1 MSHFALSLNVNFL
14 EATSEMWKLHLDN
27 RNCTSVDLVTA
38 YLKRIEKDN
47 IHGAAIR
54 AIIETDDRAD
64 IFALAQELVEER
76 KGGKIRGPL
85 HGIPIDN
92 IAIRGKL
99 KTTTGSKVLH
109 ASVVARDSTVVAKLR
124 KAGLIIIG
132 KAILSEWCNY
142 RASGVLPNAW
152 SGTGGLGLSP
162 FNPGLDPSGSSS
174 GSASAIAAGFIPLAI
189 GSETDGSL
197 ICPSSRAGIWALK
210 PTVGLISRAGI
221 IPVSLN
227 QDSPGP
233 MAKNVKDI
241 ALLLNALVGPDEA
254 DPASIGASSGRRS
267 DYTAFLTPNF
277 EGLRVGV
284 MNPEW
289 FMSDQNIPYDA
300 KYIIESTL
308 SALKRMEDAGAV
320 VKNPVNLPTLDEML
334 AFNPS
339 DVQHLDFKEGL
350 KSYLANLE
358 SSDIHTLEDVM
369 QWNYEH
375 LQKDFES
382 QITFEEVLE
391 WAKKDI
397 SAHDE
402 ALSRQL
408 RLSRDNGIDV
418 VLKTHDLDILLV
430 PSDAKKAT
438 RISAMAGLLLL
449 LLLPPL
455 YSVPVS
461 QFLRSWHNLRNQS
474 PSGVHLLY
482 EQCTNVSSASLGY
495 PVANLP
501 LGIQPNGLPFG
512 LAIFAGRFRE
522 DLLLRAMS
530 AFEALYPD
538 TASPEAFKR
547 DASWPPVVS

>member
-1 MSHFALSLNVNFL
+1 MSPFALSLNVNFL
-14 EATSEMWKLHLDN
+14 EATSETWKLHLDN

-54 AIIETDDRAD
+54 AIIEQM
-64 IFALAQELVEER
+64 IER
-76 KGGKIRGPL
+76 ISSPWPKSWMKSAREGKSAVRCM
-85 HGIPIDN
+85 DN

-99 KTTTGSKVLH
+99 KTTAGSKALH

-132 KAILSEWCNY
+132 KANLSEWCNY

-162 FNPGLDPSGSSS
+162 SNPGLDPSGSSS

-197 ICPSSRAGIWALK
+197 ICPSIRAGIWALK

-277 EGLRVGV
+277 EGLRIGV

-289 FMSDQNIPYDA
+289 FMSDENIPYDA
-300 KYIIESTL
+300 KHIIESTL
-308 SALKRMEDAGAV
+308 SAMKRMEDAGAV

-350 KSYLANLE
+350 KSYLANFE

-375 LQKDFES
+375 PQKDFES

-391 WAKKDI
+391 
-397 SAHDE
+397 
-402 ALSRQL
+402 
-408 RLSRDNGIDV
+408 
-418 VLKTHDLDILLV
+418 
-430 PSDAKKAT
+430 
-438 RISAMAGLLLL
+438 
-449 LLLPPL
+449 
-455 YSVPVS
+455 
-461 QFLRSWHNLRNQS
+461 
-474 PSGVHLLY
+474 
-482 EQCTNVSSASLGY
+482 
-495 PVANLP
+495 
-501 LGIQPNGLPFG
+501 
-512 LAIFAGRFRE
+512 
-522 DLLLRAMS
+522 
-530 AFEALYPD
+530 
-538 TASPEAFKR
+538 
-547 DASWPPVVS
+547 